1 MATLTSDYNAYNY
14 KQYDKFYT
22 YNMEEEQNIYESWSA
37 SRFGKDQKSTSKQES
52 FHDVEVDDLILTKG
66 YLKEKMAKE
75 ELEKVLQSRKF
86 LRLISQNFAW
96 SFNMKNLNCGRHSDY

>member
-1 MATLTSDYNAYNY
+1 METLTSDYNAYNY

-22 YNMEEEQNIYESWSA
+22 YNMEEEQNKKESWSA
-37 SRFGKDQKSTSKQES
+37 RKSGKGQESTLRQES
-52 FHDVEVDDLILTKG
+52 FHDVKVDGLIVTKG

-86 LRLISQNFAW
+86 LRLISNNFAW
-96 SFNMKNLNCGRHSDY
+96 SLNMKNLNCGIYNNY